1 MIRDKLNKTL
11 EKFADINL
19 ESDAARE
26 ALVNEILEI
35 VGEEKPNWLEQS
47 RPERIH
53 PAGQNYTIGHPEN
66 TNG

>member
-35 VGEEKPNWLEQS
+35 VREEKPNWLEQS
-47 RPERIH
+47 RPKRIH
-53 PAGQNYTIGHPEN
+53 PA
-66 TNG
+66 